1 MFVTRLYDLIF
12 EIFSSSVNFT
22 FVLFVLLKALELKSV
37 FLIAYEGLIWEI
49 ANIIYTVD
57 ARDGKV
63 ILRVK
68 SETQP
73 WLPYE
78 LYLE

>member
-12 EIFSSSVNFT
+12 EIFSSSVNFI
-22 FVLFVLLKALELKSV
+22 FVLFVLLKALEFKSE

-68 SETQP
+68 S
-73 WLPYE
+73 
-78 LYLE
+78 